1 MLEFARV
8 VVAGARRDD
17 AERYVGLREH
27 LQRKRDDAVTAD
39 HHQRVHA
46 ALERAVNEPSRVLGV
61 GARDRD
67 DVDTASC
74 NCATARSAAC
84 GALPCPDAGLVNR

>member
-1 MLEFARV
+1 M

-17 AERYVGLREH
+17 AERDVGLREH

-39 HHQRVHA
+39 DHERVHA
-46 ALERAVNEPSRVLGV
+46 ALEGAVDEPSRVLGV

-67 DVDTASC
+67 DVDA
-74 NCATARSAAC
+74 APMQLRDARVRPRAARCRAPTRGWSA
-84 GALPCPDAGLVNR
+84 P